1 MELTFNRGRDALMRK
16 ILLAGFFL
24 FLASTSWATDILVPT
39 DFPTIQQAI
48 DAATATDRVVVG
60 PGTWTENITM
70 KDSVDVVS
78 SDGAATTT
86 IDSNGG
92 DHTVDAQAVT
102 ATLTGFT
109 ITGGDSPTTGGGIR
123 IWNSS
128 DVTVE
133 DCIVTGNNA
142 DGQGGGISIRDSQAT
157 VTGTTVTTN
166 TADGGAGFFIE
177 GAVAGDVT
185 INSCT
190 VSGNTATSVGGG
202 FFVDNGDF
210 TLTQSAVHGNT
221 TAGLGGGIALDSS
234 DPSISFCSIYLNTS
248 ADGGGISFHN
258 QSAGTLESTTL
269 YMNDGP
275 IGGAVSCTN
284 GSSPTITQTIMASSV
299 SGGAM
304 NCGQL
309 STPDVS
315 CCLFWNN
322 AGGDALCGNDG
333 GSNQVADP
341 EFCRTQPGVDGFFG
355 LQEDSA
361 AAAANSLCQLLIGEA
376 DVACGL
382 SPVDTSTWGQIKN
395 RYR

>member
-16 ILLAGFFL
+16 ILLAGSFL

-60 PGTWTENITM
+60 PGTWTENIAM

-78 SDGAATTT
+78 TDGAAATT
-86 IDSNGG
+86 IEGSGAPQ
-92 DHTVDAQAVT
+92 TVDAQMVT

-123 IWNSS
+123 IWDSS

-157 VTGTTVTTN
+157 VTGTTVTAN
-166 TADGGAGFFIE
+166 TADGGGGIFIE

-185 INSCT
+185 ISSCT
-190 VSGNTATSVGGG
+190 VNGNTATSGGG
-202 FFVDNGDF
+202 GLLADNGDF
-210 TLTQSAVHGNT
+210 TLTQSAVYDNT
-221 TAGLGGGIALDSS
+221 TAGVGGGIALDSS
-234 DPSISFCSIYLNTS
+234 DPSITFCSIYLNT
-248 ADGGGISFHN
+248 AVDGGGISFHN
-258 QSAGTLESTTL
+258 QSGGTLESTTL
-269 YMNDGP
+269 YMNNAP

-284 GSSPTITQTIMASSV
+284 GSSPTIAQTIMASSV
-299 SGGAM
+299 TGGAM
-304 NCGQL
+304 NCAQV

-322 AGGDALCGNDG
+322 TGGDALCGNDG

-341 EFCRTQPGVDGFFG
+341 EFCRVQPEVDGFFG

-382 SPVDTSTWGQIKN
+382 SPVEPSTWGRVKN